1 MSIYSDN
8 QTKHFYVA
16 SANATNNTI
25 NGVVKDLEDSD
36 LFRIIL
42 DQDNGKKV
50 TSDVINRKLI
60 KKIKINEVK
69 PTYYRKWVVTAPSGN
84 DIADNTTYYVYFY
97 LENMMGFGMQ
107 DRWDRVANYTSGASP
122 SAIAIMTGLAKDL
135 WLKLNGAGP
144 IKDDFTIALAT
155 RTVDDWDSDTD
166 NESDVTTDGTRTI
179 TSKEDGKKVTYAI
192 VLNKDIVTKEGVEKN
207 TFNPTSTATTLAVL
221 ENPNSDTFSPL
232 DVTDLRMHTNPYA
245 YNVTMS
251 TGFSKYHAATNNTRE
266 YYDEIVPWND
276 QKQILATNVV
286 NNTPYISSATKVM
299 DMELYFLRNRGDL
312 YDLTKD
318 FYTSIL
324 NKNQPLTADATYYT
338 LDIDYAFSDTQGYTY
353 HSDKQLSIA
362 CSNKQALQAFKLNIL
377 NDNNESAYSADN
389 SVTYTHTN
397 DDDD

>member
-42 DQDNGKKV
+42 NQDNGNKV

-60 KKIKINEVK
+60 KKIKINEVE
-69 PTYYRKWVVTAPSGN
+69 PTYFRKCNVGQ
-84 DIADNTTYYVYFY
+84 IAETTPTVGSKYYVYFY
-97 LENMMGFGMQ
+97 LENMLGFGMQ
-107 DRWDRVANYTSGASP
+107 DRWDRVAEYTVKAEDVATGVTTKNRV
-122 SAIAIMTGLAKDL
+122 MEGLALDL
-135 WLKLNGAGP
+135 HSKLNAAGP
-144 IKDDFTIALAT
+144 IAGDFMVSIGN
-155 RTVDDWDSDTD
+155 VD
-166 NESDVTTDGTRTI
+166 
-179 TSKEDGKKVTYAI
+179 
-192 VLNKDIVTKEGVEKN
+192 LNKTNMETYNAYRKGTGTDPFAGGGDLVVREYKDGPSFKGGLT
-207 TFNPTSTATTLAVL
+207 
-221 ENPNSDTFSPL
+221 
-232 DVTDLRMHTNPYA
+232 VTDLRMHTNPYT
-245 YNVTMS
+245 YHVTMS
-251 TGFSKYHAATNNTRE
+251 TGKSLFVAATTTTPA
-266 YYDEIVPWND
+266 YYNELVAWDENR
-276 QKQILATNVV
+276 KQIPAEKPASPT
-286 NNTPYISSATKVM
+286 TDDIYISSATKVM

-318 FYTSIL
+318 FGASIL
-324 NKNQPLTADATYYT
+324 NTPQVLTNNATYYT

-377 NDNNESAYSADN
+377 NDNNESAYSASN